1 MERNLWKRIMI
12 GVSVPAMLVLLC
24 IYEYQ
29 GGNGCPGCGSGRA
42 VNALFHGRFAEAVS
56 YNILLPILGI
66 PCLFVLAHEYLRIVF
81 PKMKLRPVS
90 ISQRSIE
97 TSGVLKPRSIETS
110 GVLRPR
116 SIETSGVLRPRVLR
130 PLVGIETSGVGCHK
144 MKYPRGRDFAPEV
157 GISGFLRR
165 TPEVGISP
173 QRSGF
178 RDF

>member
-1 MERNLWKRIMI
+1 MI

-29 GGNGCPGCGSGRA
+29 GGNGMECMFYRYTGLYCPGCGSGRA

-90 ISQRSIE
+90 ISQRTAVIL
-97 TSGVLKPRSIETS
+97 TAVI
-110 GVLRPR
+110 VVYWILRNVPTFN
-116 SIETSGVLRPRVLR
+116 IL
-130 PLVGIETSGVGCHK
+130 
-144 MKYPRGRDFAPEV
+144 AP
-157 GISGFLRR
+157 
-165 TPEVGISP
+165 
-173 QRSGF
+173 
-178 RDF
+178 